1 MTEGQDVK
9 GDRPHNPQ
17 DAFAQVVDH
26 ARALGFEYCA
36 YGLQVPWPLTRP
48 HTHMF
53 SNYPKAWRARYAE
66 QQYLRIDPTV
76 HHARTS
82 LAPAIWS
89 HRLFAHTPAL
99 WQEAQD
105 VGLRIGWV
113 QGVRDVGHNG
123 MLTLARSAEP
133 LSAAELR
140 EKAPQVLW
148 LAHAAHDTMSRLLP
162 SVIAI
167 EGPAS
172 LTERETEIL
181 RWTGDGKSAGEIATI
196 LEISERTV
204 HFHIQNVMAKLG
216 AVNKTAAVAQA
227 VALGLLIDGVSGAS
241 ARDRAAGTRAT
252 SSSSGTNED
261 PPLGATPVRPTSLP

>member
-48 HTHMF
+48 RTHMF
-53 SNYPKAWRARYAE
+53 SNYPTVWQARYAE
-66 QQYLRIDPTV
+66 QHYLGIDPTV

-82 LAPAIWS
+82 VAPAIWS

-105 VGLRIGWV
+105 MGLRVGWV

-123 MLTLARSAEP
+123 MLTLARSGEP
-133 LSAAELR
+133 LSAAERR
-140 EKAPQVLW
+140 EKASQVLW
-148 LAHAAHDTMSRLLP
+148 LAHTAHDTMSCLLP
-162 SVIAI
+162 PVIAC
-167 EGPAS
+167 EGLTS
-172 LTERETEIL
+172 LTEREREIL
-181 RWTGDGKSAGEIATI
+181 RWTGDGKSASEVAAI
-196 LEISERTV
+196 LEIGERTV
-204 HFHIQNVMAKLG
+204 HFHVQNVMAKLG

-227 VALGLLIDGVSGAS
+227 VALGLL
-241 ARDRAAGTRAT
+241 
-252 SSSSGTNED
+252 
-261 PPLGATPVRPTSLP
+261 

>member
-9 GDRPHNPQ
+9 RDRPHSPQ
-17 DAFAQVVDH
+17 DAFAQFVDH

-48 HTHMF
+48 HTHMV
-53 SNYPKAWRARYAE
+53 SNYPKIWQTRYAE
-66 QQYLRIDPTV
+66 QQYLGIDPTV
-76 HHARTS
+76 HHARAS
-82 LAPAIWS
+82 LAPTIWS

-105 VGLRIGWV
+105 VGLRVGWV
-113 QGVRDVGHNG
+113 QGIRDVGHNG
-123 MLTLARSAEP
+123 MLTLARSGEP

-148 LAHAAHDTMSRLLP
+148 LAHAAHDTMSRLLR
-162 SVIAI
+162 SVIAFK
-167 EGPAS
+167 GPAS
-172 LTERETEIL
+172 LTEREMEIL

-227 VALGLLIDGVSGAS
+227 VALGLLINGVSGAS
-241 ARDRAAGTRAT
+241 ARPGGKPPKRPPL
-252 SSSSGTNED
+252 SPEISED
-261 PPLGATPVRPTSLP
+261 PPRGAAPVRPTSPP